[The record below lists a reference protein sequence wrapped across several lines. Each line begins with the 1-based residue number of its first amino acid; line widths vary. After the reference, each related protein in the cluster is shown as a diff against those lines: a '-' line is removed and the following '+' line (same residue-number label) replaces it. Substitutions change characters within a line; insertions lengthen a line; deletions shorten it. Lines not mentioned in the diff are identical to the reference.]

1 MPTAHEL
8 RLRFRDL
15 TIEGNALR
23 EQLKPLQDQVDA
35 MNNHIAAKQ
44 AELRELTA
52 QILKARRPLVEVENE
67 RAAISRQLGRQTGL
81 E

>member
-15 TIEGNALR
+15 TEEASAIR
-23 EQLKPLQDQVDA
+23 QSLKPLQDQVDGL
-35 MNNHIAAKQ
+35 NNHIAAKQ
-44 AELRELTA
+44 AELRDLTA
-52 QILKARRPLVEVENE
+52 ELLKERRPLVATENE
-67 RAAISRQLGRQTGL
+67 RAAISRQLGRKTGL